1 MDIYKAI
8 LQLREEKRRLDRA
21 IARLEQNGGTNGD
34 RRRRSWN
41 SGARRAAAER
51 MRKYWELRKQKSV
64 AATGSAGPPYSV
76 NPPSTDSV

>member
-21 IARLEQNGGTNGD
+21 IARLEQNGRSNGD
-34 RRRRSWN
+34 RRRRSWD

-51 MRKYWELRKQKSV
+51 MRKYWEQRKQNAV
-64 AATGSAGPPYSV
+64 AAGSAGQTYTVS
-76 NPPSTDSV
+76 PPSTDSV